1 MCAGAILFRPVDS
14 TPSRRSKQT
23 GAWVNQNIR
32 LVVFVLVAFAI
43 LLGFNMWI
51 GPKQAPPT
59 AAAPAATTSVVS
71 TKPTALPTASLV
83 SNRRAVPNVKVA
95 EAAPADVVVDTP
107 LYHAVLTNKGAC
119 VKSFELKKYKN
130 RKTKELFNLVSLDGD
145 SPKPLEMGYAAA
157 GDLSGRNW
165 EIEGGARTIILAK
178 GQKAEL
184 TFRVGTGL
192 LTIVKTVRLE
202 ADRYVF
208 DVNVEVK
215 QTGRGSVP
223 EGTLAVEGPSDLGQE
238 EFTGTNSRAS
248 GFRCATFS
256 NEKMNTEKPKRNQES
271 KDVPAPVVWAAMA
284 DQFYVSV
291 IMPDAASGSA
301 SVRVLRDRHPQVLSE
316 DGKTVVS
323 DTQLWVARPELLFAA
338 PALTAGEGFQRHFI
352 LYLGPQEL
360 EQLKAMGSQLEK
372 VLDLG
377 MFEFISYYLLLILKW
392 FFSWCHNWGV
402 AIVLL
407 SILVKAVLWWPN
419 HISFKHMSLN
429 QKKMQ
434 AMQPK
439 MDAIKKKYANDK
451 TKQNEETMKLYQE
464 ANINLTSGCLP
475 MLLQIPIFIAL
486 YSALSHS
493 IELRGAPF
501 CLWIQD
507 LSLKDPLFILPLLM
521 GGSMFLQQRLS
532 SQSNPASGSAGQ
544 QKFMMWFFPVFLT
557 FMSFQWPAGLL
568 VYWVVTNILS
578 MWQQKM
584 VNKSIKG
591 F

>member
-1 MCAGAILFRPVDS
+1 
-14 TPSRRSKQT
+14 
-23 GAWVNQNIR
+23 
-32 LVVFVLVAFAI
+32 
-43 LLGFNMWI
+43 
-51 GPKQAPPT
+51 
-59 AAAPAATTSVVS
+59 
-71 TKPTALPTASLV
+71 
-83 SNRRAVPNVKVA
+83 
-95 EAAPADVVVDTP
+95 
-107 LYHAVLTNKGAC
+107 
-119 VKSFELKKYKN
+119 
-130 RKTKELFNLVSLDGD
+130 
-145 SPKPLEMGYAAA
+145 
-157 GDLSGRNW
+157 
-165 EIEGGARTIILAK
+165 
-178 GQKAEL
+178 
-184 TFRVGTGL
+184 
-192 LTIVKTVRLE
+192 
-202 ADRYVF
+202 
-208 DVNVEVK
+208 VK

-223 EGTLAVEGPSDLGQE
+223 AGSLSVEGPSDLGHE

-248 GFRCATFS
+248 GFRCATFA
-256 NEKMNTEKPKRNQES
+256 NEKMDTEKPKRNQEG
-271 KDVPAPVVWAAMA
+271 KDVPAPVTWAALA
-284 DQFYVSV
+284 DQFYVSA
-291 IMPDAASGSA
+291 ILPDASSGSA
-301 SVRVLRDRHPQVLSE
+301 SVRVLRDHHPQATSD
-316 DGKTVVS
+316 DGKTVTT
-323 DTQLWVARPELLFAA
+323 DTQLWVARPQLSFPS
-338 PALTAGEGFQRHFI
+338 PALSAGEGFQRHFI
-352 LYLGPQEL
+352 LYLGPQEV
-360 EQLKAMGSQLEK
+360 EQLKAMGSRLEK

-377 MFEFISYYLLLILKW
+377 MFDFISYYLLLILKW

-407 SILVKAVLWWPN
+407 SVLVKAVLWWPN

-451 TKQNEETMKLYQE
+451 AKQNEETMKLYQE

-501 CLWIQD
+501 ALWIQD
-507 LSLKDPLFILPLLM
+507 LSLRDPWYILPLLM

-532 SQSNPASGSAGQ
+532 MQSNPASGSAGQ